1 MKKVINLLPNRQEYC
16 LLIKSAFDT
25 SFCDKIINTTK
36 SNFKKAI
43 THYPTS
49 YRNNERQVID
59 DETYSTSLFNE
70 IKNYIPNNIKYSGI
84 SKKES
89 GEWIL
94 KALNSRIRVCRYLP
108 NQYFNKHL
116 DGVHYI
122 SDDMQSKL
130 TFMIYLNGK
139 EDFSGGKTLFFD
151 TKNSIHPFKKY
162 TPEKGDLIIFDH
174 NLWHSGEIVLD
185 GIKYVLRSDIIYQKI
200 NSSITRKEIPFSEG
214 HLGYIWNITKFN
226 DNLITSGRDKK
237 IKVWSNKGEKR
248 TEIAEHK
255 NSILKVIVLNK
266 NTIVSASRDATINIL
281 KLHQND
287 SFELFN
293 KIKHHKSTILSL
305 CKIDDSSFF
314 SADAE
319 GIVNQ
324 IDVNGKLIKSLKAH
338 KEWIWD
344 IKIID
349 ESFFITISET
359 GSLKVWSCDS
369 FKLISEW
376 KYLEPLNSLT
386 IKENI
391 IYVGTF
397 NGYLIKLQFDYKKLI
412 ISELY
417 KEKIHSGIIRRIKI
431 HKSYLLT
438 ASEDNFLK
446 IHNLATLKTV
456 QSYDHKNFV
465 QDLEVLDD
473 KIISVSYEGEIHQ
486 FQLPIQDTIS

>member
-1 MKKVINLLPNRQEYC
+1 MKKVIDLLPNRQEYC

-214 HLGYIWNITKFN
+214 HLG
-226 DNLITSGRDKK
+226 
-237 IKVWSNKGEKR
+237 
-248 TEIAEHK
+248 
-255 NSILKVIVLNK
+255 
-266 NTIVSASRDATINIL
+266 
-281 KLHQND
+281 
-287 SFELFN
+287 
-293 KIKHHKSTILSL
+293 
-305 CKIDDSSFF
+305 
-314 SADAE
+314 
-319 GIVNQ
+319 
-324 IDVNGKLIKSLKAH
+324 
-338 KEWIWD
+338 
-344 IKIID
+344 
-349 ESFFITISET
+349 
-359 GSLKVWSCDS
+359 
-369 FKLISEW
+369 
-376 KYLEPLNSLT
+376 
-386 IKENI
+386 
-391 IYVGTF
+391 
-397 NGYLIKLQFDYKKLI
+397 
-412 ISELY
+412 
-417 KEKIHSGIIRRIKI
+417 
-431 HKSYLLT
+431 
-438 ASEDNFLK
+438 
-446 IHNLATLKTV
+446 
-456 QSYDHKNFV
+456 
-465 QDLEVLDD
+465 
-473 KIISVSYEGEIHQ
+473 
-486 FQLPIQDTIS
+486 